1 MFDFCRKYIKLL
13 IPILLGMFFVVFVID
28 DYADEPQKTKGF
40 FTECFAEVDVDETE
54 IDEDDIAEEPRCG
67 QCVFSPQKARSV
79 FLCTLHISSSKQSDE
94 QFRGLVR
101 RYAPRPFV
109 IYTELF
115 NNGMNLLGFMPFFY
129 FDNQI
134 INLWI
139 LQVF

>member
-13 IPILLGMFFVVFVID
+13 IPILLGLFFVAFVVD

-40 FTECFAEVDVDETE
+40 FTECFAEVDVDEAE
-54 IDEDDIAEEPRCG
+54 IDEDDIAEEPSCG
-67 QCVFSPQKARSV
+67 QYVLSPQKARSV
-79 FLCTLHISSSKQSDE
+79 FLCTLHISLSKQSDE

-101 RYAPRPFV
+101 RYAPRPFMT
-109 IYTELF
+109 YTKLF
-115 NNGMNLLGFMPFFY
+115 NNGMNPFGFVPFLV
-129 FDNQI
+129 DNQI